1 MFRYFARRIIQSVFL
16 ILGVVFIVFF
26 MIRINGDPVSLM
38 ISRDATMEQRE
49 AFRKAHGFDRPVSVQ
64 FADYLVRLSQGDL
77 GNSLQYRLPASA
89 LIQQRLI
96 PTFELAFSTLIFIAV
111 FSIPLGI
118 LAGLYPNTPFDLIA
132 RFIALLGQTLGSFWL
147 AMLLIF
153 FVAVPID
160 ILPTFGRDGFASLI
174 LPMIALG
181 LGGVGQM
188 LRLTR
193 ATVLEVRHENY
204 IRTAN
209 AKGVSPRNI
218 ATRHILLNAALPLI
232 SVLGIQFTYLLGG
245 SVYIETIFSWP
256 GLGTLLEGA
265 INNRDFPLVQAI
277 TFIIALFAISI
288 NLLTDLIYMLLD
300 PRIREATG

>member
-1 MFRYFARRIIQSVFL
+1 MFHYFARRILQSFFL

-49 AFRKAHGFDRPVSVQ
+49 AFRKAYGFDRPLSVQ
-64 FADYLVRLSQGDL
+64 FIDYIIGLTQADL
-77 GNSLQYRLPASA
+77 GDSLQYRMPATE
-89 LIQQRLI
+89 LIQQRLL
-96 PTFELAFSTLIFIAV
+96 PTFELAFSTLIFICLFA
-111 FSIPLGI
+111 IPLGV
-118 LAGLYPNTPFDLIA
+118 LAGLYPNTPFDVLA
-132 RFIALLGQTLGSFWL
+132 RFIALLGQTLPSFWL

-193 ATVLEVRHENY
+193 ATVMEVRHENY

-218 ATRHILLNAALPLI
+218 AMRHILLNAALPLI
-232 SVLGIQFTYLLGG
+232 SVLGVQFTYLLGG

-256 GLGTLLEGA
+256 GLGTLLESA
-265 INNRDFPLVQAI
+265 INNRDFPMVQAI
-277 TFIIALFAISI
+277 TLVIALFAISI
-288 NLLTDLIYMLLD
+288 NLLTDLIYMFLD

>member
-1 MFRYFARRIIQSVFL
+1 
-16 ILGVVFIVFF
+16 
-26 MIRINGDPVSLM
+26 
-38 ISRDATMEQRE
+38 
-49 AFRKAHGFDRPVSVQ
+49 
-64 FADYLVRLSQGDL
+64 
-77 GNSLQYRLPASA
+77 
-89 LIQQRLI
+89 
-96 PTFELAFSTLIFIAV
+96 
-111 FSIPLGI
+111 
-118 LAGLYPNTPFDLIA
+118 
-132 RFIALLGQTLGSFWL
+132 
-147 AMLLIF
+147 
-153 FVAVPID
+153 
-160 ILPTFGRDGFASLI
+160 
-174 LPMIALG
+174 MIALG

>member
-111 FSIPLGI
+111 FSISIG
-118 LAGLYPNTPFDLIA
+118 D
-132 RFIALLGQTLGSFWL
+132 
-147 AMLLIF
+147 
-153 FVAVPID
+153 
-160 ILPTFGRDGFASLI
+160 
-174 LPMIALG
+174 
-181 LGGVGQM
+181 
-188 LRLTR
+188 
-193 ATVLEVRHENY
+193 
-204 IRTAN
+204 
-209 AKGVSPRNI
+209 
-218 ATRHILLNAALPLI
+218 
-232 SVLGIQFTYLLGG
+232 
-245 SVYIETIFSWP
+245 FSW
-256 GLGTLLEGA
+256 
-265 INNRDFPLVQAI
+265 V
-277 TFIIALFAISI
+277 ISQYPI
-288 NLLTDLIYMLLD
+288 
-300 PRIREATG
+300 